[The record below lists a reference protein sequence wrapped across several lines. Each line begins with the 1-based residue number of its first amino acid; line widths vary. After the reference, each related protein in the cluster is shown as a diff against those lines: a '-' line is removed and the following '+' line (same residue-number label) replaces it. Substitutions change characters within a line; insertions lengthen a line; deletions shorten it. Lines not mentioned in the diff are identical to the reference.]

1 MGTCPCESSERN
13 EPVSRVS
20 GTNEVSDG
28 NETNNPAEVSDG
40 NETNNPAE
48 VSDGNET
55 NNPAPVSRVSG
66 TNEVSDGNETNNP
79 APVSRVSGTNEVSDG
94 NETNNPA
101 PVSRVSG
108 TNEVSDG
115 NETNNPAPVT
125 EKPLHPHEPHIEIL
139 RGQPTDQEL
148 AALIAVLGSISGSTP
163 PAQPEPTR
171 WGLPVDQLRYPVFS
185 WQRITLQEMTHMRR

>member
-13 EPVSRVS
+13 EPVSRMS

-28 NETNNPAEVSDG
+28 NETNNPA
-40 NETNNPAE
+40 
-48 VSDGNET
+48 
-55 NNPAPVSRVSG
+55 
-66 TNEVSDGNETNNP
+66 
-79 APVSRVSGTNEVSDG
+79 
-94 NETNNPA
+94 
-101 PVSRVSG
+101 
-108 TNEVSDG
+108 EVSDG

>member
-20 GTNEVSDG
+20 GTN
-28 NETNNPAEVSDG
+28 
-40 NETNNPAE
+40 E

-79 APVSRVSGTNEVSDG
+79 APVTQKSGTNEVSDG

>member
-40 NETNNPAE
+40 NETNNPA
-48 VSDGNET
+48 
-55 NNPAPVSRVSG
+55 PVSRVSG

-79 APVSRVSGTNEVSDG
+79 AEVSDG
-94 NETNNPA
+94 NEK
-101 PVSRVSG
+101 
-108 TNEVSDG
+108 
-115 NETNNPAPVT
+115 NNPAPVT

>member
-28 NETNNPAEVSDG
+28 NETNNPA
-40 NETNNPAE
+40 
-48 VSDGNET
+48 
-55 NNPAPVSRVSG
+55 PVS
-66 TNEVSDGNETNNP
+66 NNP